1 MMSCTICDLVKDKH
15 GMLFEDE
22 HLAIVLAQKPAV
34 PGHVLLVPKQHAAI
48 LEQIPDFVIGK
59 LFDKA
64 NKVSIAVFETLG
76 AEGTNI
82 IVNNGIAAGQTA
94 NHCIVNVLPRRQND
108 GLDFAWQ
115 PKQLSE
121 EEMSTVELTLKE
133 EAKGIGAF
141 EKEKAKPKEIPA
153 KKAEEIKEAK
163 DDINYL
169 LKQLERLP

>member
-1 MMSCTICDLVKDKH
+1 MSCTICDLVKTKH
-15 GMLFEDE
+15 GLLFEDE
-22 HLAIVLAQKPAV
+22 HTALLLAPKPAT
-34 PGHVLLVPKQHAAI
+34 PGHVILVPKQHAAI

-64 NKVSIAVFETLG
+64 NTISIAVFEMLG

-82 IVNNGIAAGQTA
+82 IVNNGITAGQSV
-94 NHCIVNVLPRRQND
+94 NHCVVNVLPRRQND
-108 GLDFAWQ
+108 GLNFTWQ

-133 EAKGIGAF
+133 EAKSIGVF
-141 EKEKAKPKEIPA
+141 EKEAPKPKEITT
-153 KKAEEIKEAK
+153 KAEEIEENQ
-163 DDINYL
+163 DEVNYL